1 MKKKYTS
8 TNLVACFRF
17 DKSINLFPDSWDGK
31 MDRFRLGVRTNA
43 KKCRGLK
50 QTRRSNISLTFPVF
64 VIVVVYSLSSFSK
77 VWIIPIC
84 WGERSRKRK
93 KWDGS
98 GKGKQK
104 VFFLSK
110 QSLWN
115 MSHIL
120 GWLFASK
127 VSVKITNHLLIS
139 DPILLLE
146 HSLKDFFI

>member
-1 MKKKYTS
+1 MKKNYIS
-8 TNLVACFRF
+8 TYLVACFRF

-64 VIVVVYSLSSFSK
+64 VIVVVYSLSNISNI
-77 VWIIPIC
+77 WIIPLC

-93 KWDGS
+93 KWDGR

-104 VFFLSK
+104 VFFEQTVTLKYDSYFRVTVCFESFG
-110 QSLWN
+110 Q
-115 MSHIL
+115 
-120 GWLFASK
+120 
-127 VSVKITNHLLIS
+127 NH
-139 DPILLLE
+139 
-146 HSLKDFFI
+146 